1 MASQLKLLCA
11 DGIFGLY
18 RYTSM
23 FSARANGRTDIAAEA
38 QHVYNF
44 KKHGT
49 RAHEIEAMIRAV
61 AEHFGCGDII
71 AVPGHTTAASRLQM
85 MFGAKLRRTADVQS
99 RKYNHRAEI
108 EYRAQAATL
117 AFDPVDAKHLLV
129 VDDICTTGKTL
140 NFYARYFRCRRK
152 QTTLLCIGLNHKM
165 KPVETDH
172 CVEWEIAGEDRQQGE
187 DAPFED
193 VGRFLDRMN
202 RDFDLTKI

>member
-1 MASQLKLLCA
+1 MVPRR
-11 DGIFGLY
+11 G
-18 RYTSM
+18 
-23 FSARANGRTDIAAEA
+23 RA
-38 QHVYNF
+38 
-44 KKHGT
+44 
-49 RAHEIEAMIRAV
+49 
-61 AEHFGCGDII
+61 
-71 AVPGHTTAASRLQM
+71 
-85 MFGAKLRRTADVQS
+85 ADVQS

-108 EYRAQAATL
+108 EYRAQTATL

-202 RDFDLTKI
+202 RDFDLTNI